1 MGGQARILVVD
12 DDEDI
17 RKVLKT
23 VLEGSGYVVETA
35 RSGKEAIRKSKS
47 FRCNVVLLDVRL
59 SDIAG
64 TELLTRLRETTPRM
78 RKVIMTGYPTLQ
90 NAVEAVNGGAD
101 AYMMKPLEMEN
112 VLKTIKEQ
120 LRAQE
125 KEIRYSQEKVTDFV
139 ETRVR
144 ELEQVKKI
152 PRQK

>member
-23 VLEGSGYVVETA
+23 VLEGSGYAVELA
-35 RSGKEAIRKSKS
+35 GSGKEAIRKCKN
-47 FRCNVVLLDVRL
+47 FGFNVVLIDVRL
-59 SDIAG
+59 SDIVG
-64 TELLTRLRETTPRM
+64 TKLLTKLKDTTPRM

-112 VLKTIKEQ
+112 VLRTIRKQ
-120 LRAQE
+120 LSAQQ
-125 KEIRYSQEKVTDFV
+125 KEIRYSQERVADFI
-139 ETRVR
+139 ETSVR
-144 ELEQVKKI
+144 
-152 PRQK
+152 